1 MSSWGTDP
9 NSADQKPKY
18 LLDNE
23 VTKYRREDSYASIEG
38 WVMRAGSPATGNGN
52 INASP
57 EILVAIG
64 GLSGIAANAGF
75 KLEIQ
80 SDFPEGGGILLD
92 STDGTA
98 NAGDDLLLE
107 MGDGLGTPTITD
119 IRIISGIPTID
130 HFLQDTSGDENDAIL
145 LDSTNGTANAG
156 EALTCENGQ
165 DQTVEVEITW
175 DEAITVA
182 GSPQV
187 TLTNGNEG
195 TGTGRACVL
204 TYTATG
210 SSANRKRF
218 KAVDIEVSLAD
229 VLTYGADDQV
239 SLNSGT
245 LSDTEMGST
254 SVPAFLDI
262 SDFSAITQTIVPN

>member
-1 MSSWGTDP
+1 
-9 NSADQKPKY
+9 
-18 LLDNE
+18 
-23 VTKYRREDSYASIEG
+23 
-38 WVMRAGSPATGNGN
+38 
-52 INASP
+52 
-57 EILVAIG
+57 
-64 GLSGIAANAGF
+64 
-75 KLEIQ
+75 
-80 SDFPEGGGILLD
+80 
-92 STDGTA
+92 
-98 NAGDDLLLE
+98 

-119 IRIISGIPTID
+119 IRIISDIPTID
-130 HFLQDTSGDENDAIL
+130 HFLLNGTDGTAANADDAIL
-145 LDSTNGTANAG
+145 LDSTDGTANDG

-182 GSPQV
+182 GSPRV
-187 TLTNGNEG
+187 TLANGNQG
-195 TGTGRACVL
+195 TGSGRACVL